1 MTSADTTMSADEARD
16 LFSDAYDGTLS
27 AEQQAAFDALL
38 EKDSELRTEFEE
50 LKALLDETH
59 SLKEM
64 FREGG
69 ISEAEALEAFM
80 ADRPLPGETEPPPD
94 LLKGVQRKIRERSRG
109 RFYRDRFTE
118 KRTMGWTP
126 LILAFLMVLI
136 LGVAWFGMSY
146 VQLQIEAESQQQSES
161 R

>member
-1 MTSADTTMSADEARD
+1 MTSAANMSADEARD

-38 EKDSELRTEFEE
+38 EQDEGLRVEYEE
-50 LKALLDETH
+50 LKELLDETH
-59 SLKEM
+59 SLKAM
-64 FREGG
+64 FRDGG
-69 ISEAEALEAFM
+69 ISEAEALEAFV
-80 ADRPLPGETEPPPD
+80 ADRPLPGEAGPTPD
-94 LLKGVQRKIRERSRG
+94 LLKGVQRKLRERSRG

-126 LILAFLMVLI
+126 LILALLMVLI

-146 VQLQIEAESQQQSES
+146 VELQLEAESQDES
-161 R
+161 ATR

>member
-1 MTSADTTMSADEARD
+1 MSGSDMNADQARD

-27 AEQQAAFDALL
+27 AEQRAAFDALL
-38 EKDSELRTEFEE
+38 AEDAALRAEFEE
-50 LKALLDETH
+50 LKELLDETH
-59 SLKEM
+59 QLKDL

-69 ISEAEALEAFM
+69 ISEAEALEAFV
-80 ADRPLPGETEPPPD
+80 ADRPLPGDADPPPD

-126 LILAFLMVLI
+126 LILALLMVLI

-146 VQLQIEAESQQQSES
+146 VELQLEAETHATE
-161 R
+161 

>member
-1 MTSADTTMSADEARD
+1 MSAMTTDEARD
-16 LFSDAYDGTLS
+16 LFSDAYDGTLTP
-27 AEQQAAFDALL
+27 EQQAAFDALL
-38 EKDSELRTEFEE
+38 AEDAVLRAEYEE
-50 LKALLDETH
+50 LQELLDEAH
-59 SLKEM
+59 SLKDL

-69 ISEAEALEAFM
+69 LSEAEALEAFV

-146 VQLQIEAESQQQSES
+146 VQLQIEAESQHDSAT